1 VADGDGLENHCGGNV
16 TVGSNP
22 TPSAPPLRTPPG
34 LVRTERLVL
43 RHWEEQDL
51 EAFFDLY
58 SREDVVR
65 WLGAHPRRPLAT
77 MQEARERLGRWR
89 AHERGLASPLG
100 LWAMVP
106 CAAGEEPVG
115 TLLLLPLSDDG
126 GPTGLVEV
134 GWHLHPRHQGQGLAT
149 EAARAVLDL
158 AGQTGLDQVL
168 ALTDLDNI
176 ASQRVATRLGMQD
189 EGVTG
194 RWFGLT
200 MRQYR
205 KVIVNNI

>member
-1 VADGDGLENHCGGNV
+1 
-16 TVGSNP
+16 
-22 TPSAPPLRTPPG
+22 
-34 LVRTERLVL
+34 
-43 RHWEEQDL
+43 
-51 EAFFDLY
+51 
-58 SREDVVR
+58 
-65 WLGAHPRRPLAT
+65 
-77 MQEARERLGRWR
+77 
-89 AHERGLASPLG
+89 
-100 LWAMVP
+100 
-106 CAAGEEPVG
+106 VG